1 MSVDLTPEEERLTAV
16 VFAAWKFA
24 LASRTV
30 EEHTPS
36 TSPTSLTQHINSLMT
51 ELWDNGFSQTEIREA
66 FHDAVQDMPRYAVDE
81 RNGTGI
87 RGTKL

>member
-1 MSVDLTPEEERLTAV
+1 MGVDLTPEEDRLTAEN
-16 VFAAWKFA
+16 FAAWKFA

-30 EEHTPS
+30 EEHIPS
-36 TSPTSLTQHINSLMT
+36 TSPTSLTQHINSLMD
-51 ELWDNGFSQTEIREA
+51 ELWDYGFSRTEIREA
-66 FHDAVQDMPRYAVDE
+66 FHDAVQDMPRYAADE